1 MKRIVIVGGG
11 ASGLIS
17 AIFSKTENN
26 QVTVLERNS
35 SCGKK
40 ILATGNGKCNY
51 WNIDQN
57 IKHYHSNN
65 EELLEQIITKEIQDK
80 VINFFNSL
88 GIVPKIKNGYYY
100 PFSNQATTIKNALL
114 NEVKKKDIE
123 IRQDF
128 LVESIEKEDN
138 HFIIKSSNEII
149 KADKVIIATGS
160 CASPKTGSDGIGYK
174 LLKRLS
180 HTVIEPKPALV
191 QLKTTGNFLK
201 EWAGIRTDVKVS
213 LYENDK
219 LIKEESGEIQLTDYG
234 ISGICVFNLSRYVSI
249 GLEKNLNEEVMI
261 NFLPFI
267 EKNPYEYLTN
277 LLKNN
282 YSVKTQ
288 LENILNNKLVAVILN
303 KTNIDEN
310 KSFKNLREDEKVRL
324 INNLISFKVK
334 VIGTNSFDQAQVCSG
349 GIPLTEIDLTTME
362 SKLVKGLYIVGELL
376 DVDGDCGGYNL
387 GFAWM
392 SGIKAGIGCSKN
404 D

>member
-1 MKRIVIVGGG
+1 MKHIVIVGGG
-11 ASGLIS
+11 AAGLIS

-26 QVTVLERNS
+26 QVTILERNS
-35 SCGKK
+35 FCGKK

-51 WNIDQN
+51 WNDDQN

-65 EELLEQIITKEIQDK
+65 EELLEQIITEELQEK
-80 VINFFNSL
+80 VIEFFNSM

-114 NEVKKKDIE
+114 NEVKAKHID

-128 LVESIEKEDN
+128 LVESVEKETN
-138 HFIIKSSNEII
+138 QFIIKSSNEII

-160 CASPKTGSDGIGYK
+160 AASPKTGSDGIGYK

-201 EWAGIRTDVKVS
+201 DWSGIRTDVKVS

-234 ISGICVFNLSRYVSI
+234 ISGICVFNISRYASI
-249 GLEKNLNEEVMI
+249 GLENNYNEEVMI

-267 EKNPYEYLTN
+267 ETNPYNYLTN
-277 LLKNN
+277 LFKNN
-282 YSVKTQ
+282 YSIKTQ
-288 LENILNNKLVAVILN
+288 LEGILNNKLVTVILN
-303 KTNIDEN
+303 KANIDEN
-310 KSFKNLREDEKVRL
+310 KSFNELREDEKIKL

-349 GIPLTEIDLTTME
+349 GIPLTEINPNTME
-362 SKLVKGLYIVGELL
+362 SKIIKDLYIVGELL

>member
-17 AIFSKTENN
+17 AIHAKTSNN
-26 QVTVLERNS
+26 KVTVLERNS

-57 IKHYHSNN
+57 IKHYHSKN

-310 KSFKNLREDEKVRL
+310 KSFNNLREDEKVRL

-392 SGIKAGIGCSKN
+392 SGIKAGIGCSEN

>member
-1 MKRIVIVGGG
+1 MKHIVIVGGG

-17 AIFSKTENN
+17 AIHAKTSNN
-26 QVTVLERNS
+26 KVTVLERNS

-65 EELLEQIITKEIQDK
+65 EELLEQIITKELQDK

-128 LVESIEKEDN
+128 LVESIEKEEN

-174 LLKRLS
+174 LLKRLT

-249 GLEKNLNEEVMI
+249 GLEKNLNEEVLI

-310 KSFKNLREDEKVRL
+310 RSFNDLKEDEKVRL